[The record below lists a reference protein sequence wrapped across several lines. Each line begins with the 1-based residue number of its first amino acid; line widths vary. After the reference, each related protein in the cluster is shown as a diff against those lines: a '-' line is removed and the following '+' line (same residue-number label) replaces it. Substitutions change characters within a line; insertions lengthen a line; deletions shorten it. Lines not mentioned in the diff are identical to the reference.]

1 MSEKEVADVGRKL
14 LDTLNYL
21 KEKGLSSEEIISL
34 VNKSLKVPAKEEV
47 KVPISVFNNE
57 YLSSLENIVK
67 YLRENLLLSFRQIA
81 ELTNRN
87 NIALAVTY
95 RNAKKKL
102 AEKFVVTEI
111 SPYSIPVS
119 ILQDRSLS
127 VLENVVSYLKD
138 TFGLTYAKIAVLLN
152 RDDRTIWTVYQR
164 AKKKKS
170 PKSKISGNL
179 ENSKFSK

>member
-1 MSEKEVADVGRKL
+1 MPTKDIEAIEKRL

-21 KEKGLSSEEIISL
+21 KEQGFTPQEIIEL
-34 VNKSLKVPAKEEV
+34 VNKILKVPVKEEV
-47 KVPISVFNNE
+47 KVPISVFKND

-67 YLRENLLLSFRQIA
+67 YLRENLLLSFKQIA
-81 ELTNRN
+81 SLTNRN
-87 NIALAVTY
+87 PIALAVTY

-119 ILQDRSLS
+119 ILQDRNIS
-127 VLENVVSYLKD
+127 VLENVVAYLKD
-138 TFGLTYAKIAVLLN
+138 TFGLTYHKIAVLLN

-164 AKKKKS
+164 AKKKK
-170 PKSKISGNL
+170 K
-179 ENSKFSK
+179 